1 MLHHNAETMD
11 YDFHKKL
18 VREVVKEEITAAFEL
33 YGQAFQPNNQGQPLP
48 ERRHLTRAEVKE
60 QYAISERTLINWE
73 HRGLKSHQVG
83 RKKYYLITDIEH
95 FLKFEGS

>member
-1 MLHHNAETMD
+1 MD

-18 VREVVKEEITAAFEL
+18 VREVVKEEIKAAFEF
-33 YGQAFQPNNQGQPLP
+33 YGQAIQATGQGQPLP

-73 HRGLKSHQVG
+73 HRGLKSCKSG
-83 RKKYYLITDIEH
+83 KKKFYLITDIEH
-95 FLKFEGS
+95 FLMSER